1 MLCLRL
7 GFLFTFTRV
16 CDESKGRKLARR
28 GMVWVRFKRCA
39 LHRNRN
45 NFSIFFQVGEED
57 NDEGNGFVLLRFIER
72 RRDGVVGAPRSPL
85 LLILA

>member
-7 GFLFTFTRV
+7 GFLFTFTCV